1 MPLLSVLV
9 SFLCFVFYLCRIKSK
24 KLRQERR
31 ERLSNKVRD
40 IKEAMRNSEGD
51 HLESD
56 WSIPWL
62 LVGFV
67 VMLGYCAYYIIQ

>member
-1 MPLLSVLV
+1 MERK
-9 SFLCFVFYLCRIKSK
+9 RI
-24 KLRQERR
+24 RQEKRAR
-31 ERLSNKVRD
+31 IDSKVRD
-40 IKEAMRNSEGD
+40 IKEAMRKREGD
-51 HLESD
+51 FESD

>member
-1 MPLLSVLV
+1 MFCPSLAFCMCRLS
-9 SFLCFVFYLCRIKSK
+9 RK
-24 KLRQERR
+24 KLRDERKA
-31 ERLSNKVRD
+31 RLDSKVRD
-40 IKEAMRNSEGD
+40 IKEAMKRNEGD
-51 HLESD
+51 FESD

>member
-1 MPLLSVLV
+1 ML
-9 SFLCFVFYLCRIKSK
+9 K
-24 KLRQERR
+24 KRAREEERA
-31 ERLSNKVRD
+31 RLSSKVQS
-40 IKEAMRNSEGD
+40 IKEAMRKGEGENFD
-51 HLESD
+51 SD

>member
-1 MPLLSVLV
+1 MMRKKARDEKRA
-9 SFLCFVFYLCRIKSK
+9 RIDD
-24 KLRQERR
+24 
-31 ERLSNKVRD
+31 KVRD
-40 IKEAMRNSEGD
+40 IKEAMRRREGD
-51 HLESD
+51 FESD